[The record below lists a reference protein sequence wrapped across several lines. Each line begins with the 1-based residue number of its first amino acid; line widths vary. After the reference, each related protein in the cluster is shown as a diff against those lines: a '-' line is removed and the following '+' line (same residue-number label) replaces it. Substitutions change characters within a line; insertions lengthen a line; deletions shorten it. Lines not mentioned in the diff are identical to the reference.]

1 MLVCESHNMFG
12 IVMQKNILITGPT
25 SGIGYQAAL
34 ALASQG
40 HRLFLLCRNQAAGQK
55 LVLEIQTIK
64 NAITPTLL
72 LADLANFEQVRKA
85 AQGFIDSGERL
96 DVLINNAGIV
106 NTQPRIVDGV
116 EEMFR
121 VNHLGHFLLV
131 NLLLDTLKQSQGRIV
146 VVASDAHAFCPGIQF
161 DDINFTQNFATF
173 KTYGHSKLANML
185 MVHALAKRLNGTGV
199 IVNSLH
205 PGMVASNLGG
215 QNKTWYTPLL
225 MFFMKI
231 VAISPQKG
239 ADTVV
244 YLASTDEVKTSGGY
258 YYKRKTRGSRRWA
271 RDDDAAEKL
280 WQLSAQLTHIDA
292 TI

>member
-1 MLVCESHNMFG
+1 ML
-12 IVMQKNILITGPT
+12 I
-25 SGIGYQAAL
+25 
-34 ALASQG
+34 
-40 HRLFLLCRNQAAGQK
+40 
-55 LVLEIQTIK
+55 
-64 NAITPTLL
+64 
-72 LADLANFEQVRKA
+72 ADLANFEQVRQATKSFLA
-85 AQGFIDSGERL
+85 SGEEL

-106 NTQPRIVDGV
+106 NTESRIIDGV

-131 NLLLDTLKQSQGRIV
+131 NLLLNPLKQSQGRIV

-161 DDINFTQNFATF
+161 DDINFTQNFSTF
-173 KTYGHSKLANML
+173 RTYGHSKLANML
-185 MVHALAKRLNGTGV
+185 MVHELSKRLNGTGV
-199 IVNSLH
+199 MVNSVH

-231 VAISPQKG
+231 FAISPQKG

-244 YLASTDEVKTSGGY
+244 YLATTKEIKTSGGY

-271 RDDDAAEKL
+271 RDDEAAKKL

-292 TI
+292 ITN